1 MWVEAPQSQS
11 WGEQASGGC
20 TWVHWPESQDRGQWW
35 LNQGVGAISCEKV
48 DLGLLLPNVIILDKN
63 QIIRRE
69 GRRRQ
74 GWGGQR
80 ENQSAAWFAEQGLSC
95 SWGLVGTPELTSFL
109 VGDTGDRKGL
119 MGLPGH

>member
-1 MWVEAPQSQS
+1 MWAEAPQSQS

-20 TWVHWPESQDRGQWW
+20 NWGHWPESRDRGQWW

-69 GRRRQ
+69 GRGAQAGVGRAE
-74 GWGGQR
+74 R
-80 ENQSAAWFAEQGLSC
+80 ESKC
-95 SWGLVGTPELTSFL
+95 SLVC
-109 VGDTGDRKGL
+109 
-119 MGLPGH
+119 